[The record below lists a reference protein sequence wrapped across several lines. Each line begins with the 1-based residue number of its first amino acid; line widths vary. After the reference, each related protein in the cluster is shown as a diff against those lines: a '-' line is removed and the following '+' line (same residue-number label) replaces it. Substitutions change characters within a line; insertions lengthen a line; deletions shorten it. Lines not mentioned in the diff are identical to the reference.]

1 MTAAP
6 NLRRVRVRERVD
18 EATELAAARVG
29 VSPRALLGLLV
40 VVALVVVVLGGRAV
54 LAGRRSVPEP
64 LPPPSPSLAAPLA
77 PTSSPP
83 VTVSRA
89 ARVAVHVVG
98 QVRHP
103 GVVELPAGARVQQAL
118 AAAGGAL
125 RTADLARV
133 NLARFVVD
141 GEQVVVPRPGEAAA
155 QMVGPGAPVAGLT
168 GAGAGGAGAGGA
180 DAAIAPVDLNAAGAA
195 DLDALPGVG
204 PVLAQRILDWRSQHG
219 RFSSVDELGEVS
231 GIGEAVLGR
240 LRPLVR
246 V

>member
-1 MTAAP
+1 MPAAQIP
-6 NLRRVRVRERVD
+6 RRVRARDRVGA
-18 EATELAAARVG
+18 ATEVAAARVG
-29 VSPRALLGLLV
+29 VSPPALLGLLV
-40 VVALVVVVLGGRAV
+40 VVAVVAVVLGGRVA

-64 LPPPSPSLAAPLA
+64 LPPPSPSLAAPLT
-77 PTSSPP
+77 PTSSPA
-83 VTVSRA
+83 VTATRA

-103 GVVELPAGARVQQAL
+103 GVVDLPAGARVQQAL

-141 GEQVVVPRPGEAAA
+141 GEQVVVPRPGDPA
-155 QMVGPGAPVAGLT
+155 APVAGPL
-168 GAGAGGAGAGGA
+168 APVPGGTAT
-180 DAAIAPVDLNAAGAA
+180 AATPVDLNAAGAA

-219 RFSSVDELGEVS
+219 RFTSVDELGEVS

-240 LRPLVR
+240 LRSLVR

>member
-1 MTAAP
+1 MPAAP
-6 NLRRVRVRERVD
+6 NRRRVRARNRVG

-29 VSPRALLGLLV
+29 VSPQALLGMLV

-77 PTSSPP
+77 PTSSPA
-83 VTVSRA
+83 VTATRA
-89 ARVAVHVVG
+89 SRVAVHVVG

-103 GVVELPAGARVQQAL
+103 GVVDLPAGARVQQAL

-125 RTADLARV
+125 PAADLARV

-155 QMVGPGAPVAGLT
+155 LVAGPVAPGSGGT
-168 GAGAGGAGAGGA
+168 GT
-180 DAAIAPVDLNAAGAA
+180 AIAPVDLNAAGAA

-204 PVLAQRILDWRSQHG
+204 PVLARRILDWRSQHG

-231 GIGEAVLGR
+231 GIGEAVLSR

>member
-1 MTAAP
+1 MGEAA
-6 NLRRVRVRERVD
+6 
-18 EATELAAARVG
+18 ELAAARVG
-29 VSPRALLGLLV
+29 VSPQALLGLLV
-40 VVALVVVVLGGRAV
+40 VVALVVAVLGGRAA
-54 LAGRRSVPEP
+54 LAARRSVPEP
-64 LPPPSPSLAAPLA
+64 LPPPSPALAAPPT

-83 VTVSRA
+83 VTATRA
-89 ARVAVHVVG
+89 TRVAVHVVG

-118 AAAGGAL
+118 EAAGGAL

-141 GEQVVVPRPGEAAA
+141 GEQVVVPRPGDVTAPAAGAAA
-155 QMVGPGAPVAGLT
+155 PGT
-168 GAGAGGAGAGGA
+168 GGAGGTGPPV
-180 DAAIAPVDLNAAGAA
+180 APVDLNSAGVS

-240 LRPLVR
+240 LRPRVR

>member
-1 MTAAP
+1 MAQAS
-6 NLRRVRVRERVD
+6 
-18 EATELAAARVG
+18 ELAAARAG

-40 VVALVVVVLGGRAV
+40 VLALVVSVLGGRA
-54 LAGRRSVPEP
+54 LIAARRSVPEP
-64 LPPPSPSLAAPLA
+64 LPPPSPSLAAPLT
-77 PTSSPP
+77 PTSPP
-83 VTVSRA
+83 AATTTRA

-141 GEQVVVPRPGEAAA
+141 GEQVVVPRPGEVAASVA
-155 QMVGPGAPVAGLT
+155 GPSGPGAGTT
-168 GAGAGGAGAGGA
+168 GGGAGAA
-180 DAAIAPVDLNAAGAA
+180 VAPVDLNSAGAS

>member
-1 MTAAP
+1 MPAAP
-6 NLRRVRVRERVD
+6 TSRRVRARDRVG

-29 VSPRALLGLLV
+29 VSPQALLGLLV
-40 VVALVVVVLGGRAV
+40 VVALVLMVLGGRAV

-77 PTSSPP
+77 PTSSPT
-83 VTVSRA
+83 VTAGRA

-103 GVVELPAGARVQQAL
+103 GVVDLPAGARVQQAL

-125 RTADLARV
+125 RTADLDRV

-141 GEQVVVPRPGEAAA
+141 GEQVVVPRPGEVA
-155 QMVGPGAPVAGLT
+155 APVAGPVVP
-168 GAGAGGAGAGGA
+168 GAGGTGTAV
-180 DAAIAPVDLNAAGAA
+180 APVDLNAAGAA